1 MADDRYIEVNL
12 SWMNETEHP
21 GAGEAIPTEL
31 IDAGWQSCDN
41 RHEDRRSF
49 CRADSPD
56 LIASLRGRSTSSA
69 NGWLSRRRVGELRSG
84 LDSNGAPGAQPS
96 CLR

>member
-1 MADDRYIEVNL
+1 MPDDRYIEVNL

-21 GAGEAIPTEL
+21 RAGEAIPTEL
-31 IDAGWQSCDN
+31 MDAGWQSCDN

-56 LIASLRGRSTSSA
+56 FDRQLARAQHIVGK
-69 NGWLSRRRVGELRSG
+69 WLVVET
-84 LDSNGAPGAQPS
+84 
-96 CLR
+96 